1 MIHYLKHS
9 DINKLKWDKCISS
22 SSQSLL
28 YAESW
33 FLDIVSPGWEA
44 LIKDDYAS
52 VFPLTKRKKFGIN
65 YLFQPFFT
73 QQLGLFSGEANISE
87 NEIKEFLSAIPKKFK
102 LIEIQLNIF
111 NNLSSFNSF
120 SINQKLTC
128 HLSLSRAYEKI
139 RENYS
144 ENLLRNIKK
153 SVTSGIETTKNVLPE
168 DIISLF
174 RLNKG
179 LEINKLKEGDYK
191 TFLKLLSEAKSRNL
205 LDCRGILNSNG
216 NLIAGCLF
224 LKSKNSY
231 IFLFSASNKEAKE
244 KGAMSLLIDSFIKE
258 HSKED
263 NLLDFEGSMDVNLA
277 RFYKSFGSK
286 EVVYLQIL
294 KNNLPV
300 IIRWLK

>member
-1 MIHYLKHS
+1 MIHYLKHT
-9 DINKLKWDKCISS
+9 DINKLKWDKCILS

-44 LIKDDYAS
+44 LIKDDYKS

-87 NEIKEFLSAIPKKFK
+87 NEVKEFISAIPKKFK

-111 NNLSSFNSF
+111 NHLSSFNSF

-128 HLSLSRAYEKI
+128 HLSLSGAYEKI

-153 SVTSGIETTKNVLPE
+153 SITSGIETTKNVEPE

-179 LEINKLKEGDYK
+179 LEISKLKVGDYK

-224 LKSKNSY
+224 LKSRYSY
-231 IFLFSASNKEAKE
+231 IFLFSAANKEAKE
-244 KGAMSLLIDSFIKE
+244 TGAMSLLIDSFIKE

-263 NLLDFEGSMDVNLA
+263 NILDFEGSMDVNLA

>member
-1 MIHYLKHS
+1 MIQYLKHT
-9 DINKLKWDKCISS
+9 DINKLKWDTCISS

-44 LIKDDYAS
+44 LVEDDYKS
-52 VFPLTKRKKFGIN
+52 VFPLTNRKKFGIN

-73 QQLGLFSGEANISE
+73 QQLGLFSSETNISE
-87 NEIKEFLSAIPKKFK
+87 NEVKEFLSAIPEKFK
-102 LIEIQLNIF
+102 LIEIQLNSF
-111 NNLSSFNSF
+111 NNLTSFNSF
-120 SINQKLTC
+120 SINRKLTC
-128 HLSLSRAYEKI
+128 HLSLSGTYEKI
-139 RENYS
+139 RENYN
-144 ENLLRNIKK
+144 ENLRRNIKK
-153 SVTSGIETTKNVLPE
+153 SLNSGIEITKNVLPE

-179 LEINKLKEGDYK
+179 LHISKLKDENYK
-191 TFLKLLSEAKSRNL
+191 TFLKLLSVAKSRNL

-224 LKSKNSY
+224 LKSRYSY
-231 IFLFSASNKEAKE
+231 IFLFSASNNEAKE
-244 KGAMSLLIDSFIKE
+244 TGAMSLLIDSFIRE

-263 NLLDFEGSMDVNLA
+263 ILLDFEGSMDVNLA

>member
-1 MIHYLKHS
+1 MIQYLNHI
-9 DINKLKWDKCISS
+9 DINKLKWDTCILSS
-22 SSQSLL
+22 TQSLL

-33 FLDIVSPGWEA
+33 FLDIVSPGWDA
-44 LIKDDYAS
+44 LVEDDYKS

-73 QQLGLFSGEANISE
+73 QQLGLFSSDANISD
-87 NEIKEFLSAIPKKFK
+87 NKLIEFLSAIPEKFK
-102 LIEIQLNIF
+102 LIEIQLNSF
-111 NNLSSFNSF
+111 NNFTSFNSF
-120 SINQKLTC
+120 TINRKLTC
-128 HLSLSRAYEKI
+128 HLSLSESYEKI

-144 ENLLRNIKK
+144 ENLRRNIKK
-153 SVTSGIETTKNVLPE
+153 SVTSGIETTKNVVPE

-205 LDCRGILNSNG
+205 LDCRGILDSNG
-216 NLIAGCLF
+216 NLIAGCIF
-224 LKSKNSY
+224 LKSKFSF
-231 IFLFSASNKEAKE
+231 IFLFSATNKEAKE
-244 KGAMSLLIDSFIKE
+244 TGAMSLLIDSFIKE
-258 HSKED
+258 HSNED
-263 NLLDFEGSMDVNLA
+263 YLLDFEGSMDINLA

-286 EVVYLQIL
+286 EVVYLQIQ

>member
-1 MIHYLKHS
+1 MIRYLKHT
-9 DINKLKWDKCISS
+9 DINKLKWDTCITSS
-22 SSQSLL
+22 AQSLL

-33 FLDIVSPGWEA
+33 FLDIVSPGWDA
-44 LIKDDYAS
+44 LVEDDYKS

-73 QQLGLFSGEANISE
+73 QQLGLFSIDVNISE
-87 NEIKEFLSAIPKKFK
+87 NKVIEFLSAIPGKFK
-102 LIEIQLNIF
+102 LIEIQLNSF
-111 NNLSSFNSF
+111 NYFTSFNSF
-120 SINQKLTC
+120 TINRKLTC
-128 HLSLSRAYEKI
+128 HLSLSESYEKI

-144 ENLLRNIKK
+144 ENLRRNIKK
-153 SVTSGIETTKNVLPE
+153 SLTSGIETTKNVVPE

-191 TFLKLLSEAKSRNL
+191 TFLKLLSEANSRNL
-205 LDCRGILNSNG
+205 LDCRGILDSNG
-216 NLIAGCLF
+216 NLIAGCIF
-224 LKSKNSY
+224 LKSKFSF
-231 IFLFSASNKEAKE
+231 IFLFSATNKEAKE
-244 KGAMSLLIDSFIKE
+244 TGAMSLLIDSFIKE
-258 HSKED
+258 HSNED
-263 NLLDFEGSMDVNLA
+263 NLLDFEGSMDINLA

-286 EVVYLQIL
+286 EVVYLQIQ